1 MESPAT
7 SKAIVSS
14 EIGNGSRTSPRP
26 SGGTCSCSGS
36 IAAPA
41 QTRPMIGTELSS
53 RYSMMGVISE
63 ALVRRSP
70 DRISD
75 TAPGRTPIAVAR
87 PPLVLPGFSSPR
99 SIIVTSSMAT
109 SFPNYGNYSNSD
121 FQKYSLTILFG
132 ISEIK
137 GYSSAASLG
146 ATRNVRGRRANADKL
161 GERAFGRIAG
171 ISGER
176 DVLFG
181 DSTGDQRQVQD
192 RLFPQRR
199 HRQRQANG
207 DCWPRPRQ
215 GSAQALARPAA
226 SPATAASQIAR
237 TPCTRV
243 HSADAAFRAHAD
255 RQAPLCRGRSSPYF
269 AYRSPD

>member
-41 QTRPMIGTELSS
+41 PTRPMIGTELSS

-63 ALVRRSP
+63 ALIRRSP

-121 FQKYSLTILFG
+121 FQKYSLTFY
-132 ISEIK
+132 SEYQK
-137 GYSSAASLG
+137 LRG
-146 ATRNVRGRRANADKL
+146 TVRRPRSERRETSGEGGANADKL

-171 ISGER
+171 ISGEG

-181 DSTGDQRQVQD
+181 NSKGDQRQVQD

-243 HSADAAFRAHAD
+243 HSADADFRAHAD